1 MTVIVCTE
9 RNEAELRELL
19 INYSIGGCNQA
30 DHFVVDVDCHCSV
43 ACLLTDQQFAH
54 THTRTHARTHART
67 FWPMKTGV
75 NVQLEA
81 GYIDNVNISFNI
93 AYLTVYI
100 LKKEFTL
107 NICACFMLTY

>member
-54 THTRTHARTHART
+54 THTRTHARTHVLAHENRSERSVRSRIYRQCEY
-67 FWPMKTGV
+67 F
-75 NVQLEA
+75 
-81 GYIDNVNISFNI
+81 I
-93 AYLTVYI
+93 
-100 LKKEFTL
+100 
-107 NICACFMLTY
+107 